1 MSLIHAGYQGDSRL
15 TLKTISMTI
24 SKSRICFIVLFFCNL
39 IIYQSNAQTL
49 VQVKKSDFQEKITL
63 QGEKILTQDY
73 HHHHK
78 IFVIDTLLLT
88 MVNSGD
94 NHYHVY
100 HKNTLNYLGPIG
112 VRGEGPDQW
121 EIPQT
126 TVGQFEKSNDGIK
139 LWYFD
144 FLRGNYSLMNLTKTL
159 NSNSP
164 YPIVERKL
172 RINMKIFP
180 YYQLFMGG
188 NNKIY
193 ANGWIYE
200 QNRVRIKSFD
210 LERKVISKS
219 GLFPIIKN
227 NSRLPAETM
236 NSLYGGSFDKHPTK
250 DKFVQSMFMFN
261 RIDIF
266 DENLKV
272 IKTIVDGE
280 NWKDNYYD
288 ALDIDPTKEFF
299 EGRIDGFD
307 GLALSENFL
316 FALEADRNINS
327 EINKENESFIRV
339 YDWEGRPKA
348 YLTVKH
354 DLSSIDIDEKEG
366 ELYATDYTHELVL
379 RFDISQLIKSWLK

>member
-1 MSLIHAGYQGDSRL
+1 MIFMNSNKYN
-15 TLKTISMTI
+15 
-24 SKSRICFIVLFFCNL
+24 ICFVLVFFFNFNL
-39 IIYQSNAQTL
+39 IESNAQIL
-49 VQVKKSDFQEKITL
+49 VKVSKSDFPKKVTLEGQE
-63 QGEKILTQDY
+63 ILTQDY
-73 HHHHK
+73 NHHHK
-78 IFVIDTLLLT
+78 IFVVDTLLVT
-88 MVNSGD
+88 MVNSGK

-100 HKNTLNYLGPIG
+100 HKNKLTYLGPIG
-112 VRGEGPDQW
+112 VRGEGPNEW

-126 TVGQFEKSNDGIK
+126 TVGQFEKTDEGIK

-159 NSNSP
+159 KSGSA
-164 YPIVERKL
+164 YPIVDRRL
-172 RINMKIFP
+172 RIDMKIFP
-180 YYQLFMGG
+180 YYQLFMGE
-188 NNKIY
+188 NSKIY

-200 QNRVRIKSFD
+200 QNRVRIKSYD

-219 GLFPIIKN
+219 GLFPAIKN

-236 NSLYGGSFDKHPTK
+236 NSLYGGSFDKHPSQ
-250 DKFVQSMFMFN
+250 DKFVQAMFMFN

-280 NWKDNYYD
+280 NWKDNFYD
-288 ALDIDPTKEFF
+288 GLEIDPTKDFF
-299 EGRIDGFD
+299 EERIDGYN
-307 GLALSENFL
+307 GLTLSENL
-316 FALEADRNINS
+316 IFALEMKRNVNS

-366 ELYATDYTHELVL
+366 KLYATDYTHELVL
-379 RFDISQLIKSWLK
+379 RFDISQLIKDWLK

>member
-1 MSLIHAGYQGDSRL
+1 MTFNKL
-15 TLKTISMTI
+15 TVY
-24 SKSRICFIVLFFCNL
+24 FILVFLSSCIL
-39 IIYQSNAQTL
+39 TESNAQIL
-49 VQVKKSDFQEKITL
+49 VKVRKQDFPKLVTINGQE
-63 QGEKILTQDY
+63 ILTQDFN
-73 HHHHK
+73 HHHK
-78 IFVIDTLLLT
+78 IFVMDTLLLT
-88 MVNSGD
+88 MVNSGV

-100 HKNTLNYLGPIG
+100 HKDKLTYLGPIG
-112 VRGEGPDQW
+112 VRGDGPNEW

-126 TVGQFEKSNDGIK
+126 TVGQFEKTNEGIK

-159 NSNSP
+159 NSKSA
-164 YPIVERKL
+164 YPIVDRTF
-172 RINMKIFP
+172 RINMKVFP

-200 QNRVRIKSFD
+200 QNRVRIKSYD
-210 LERKVISKS
+210 LESKVLARS

-236 NSLYGGSFDKHPTK
+236 NSLYGGSFNKHPIQ

-280 NWKDNYYD
+280 NWRDDYYD
-288 ALDIDPTKEFF
+288 GLEIDPTKEFF
-299 EGRIDGFD
+299 EGRLDGYD
-307 GLALSENFL
+307 GLTVSEHFI
-316 FALEADRNINS
+316 FALEADRNVNL

-339 YDWEGRPKA
+339 YDWEGRPMA

-354 DLSSIDIDEKEG
+354 DLSTIAIDESKG
-366 ELYATDYTHELVL
+366 MLYATDYSHELVL
-379 RFDISQLIKSWLK
+379 RFDISQIMKTWRK

>member
-1 MSLIHAGYQGDSRL
+1 
-15 TLKTISMTI
+15 MTI
-24 SKSRICFIVLFFCNL
+24 STNTIRFLVLFFCNL

-49 VQVKKSDFQEKITL
+49 VQVKKSDFPVKITL
-63 QGEKILTQDY
+63 QSEKILTEDY
-73 HHHHK
+73 NHHHR

-88 MVNSGD
+88 MVNSGT

-126 TVGQFEKSNDGIK
+126 TVGQFEKANDGIK

-159 NSNSP
+159 NSKSP

-172 RINMKIFP
+172 RVNMKIFP
-180 YYQLFMGG
+180 YFQLFMG
-188 NNKIY
+188 NNNRIY
-193 ANGWIYE
+193 ANSWIYE
-200 QNRVRIKSFD
+200 QNRGRIKSFD
-210 LERKVISKS
+210 LESNKIYKS
-219 GLFPIIKN
+219 GLFPVIKN
-227 NSRLPAETM
+227 SERLPAETI
-236 NSLYGGSFDKHPTK
+236 NSLYGASFYKHPK
-250 DKFVQSMFMFN
+250 QDKFVQAMYMFN

-266 DENLKV
+266 DENLNV

-288 ALDIDPTKEFF
+288 AIDIDPTKEFF
-299 EGRIDGFD
+299 EGRTDGFNS
-307 GLALSENFL
+307 LALSENFIY
-316 FALEADRNINS
+316 ALEADRNVNS
-327 EINKENESFIRV
+327 EINKENECFIRV
-339 YDWEGRPKA
+339 YDWDGRPKA

-354 DLSSIDIDEKEG
+354 DLSSIAIDESNGK
-366 ELYATDYTHELVL
+366 LYATDYSHELVL